1 MLMSSF
7 LGAKIVDHTIACT
20 PVKKEEV
27 PMGRVSLG
35 KGLWKD
41 EDAVNQDYINT
52 PSLTN
57 ATVSDLSIS
66 IPSHV
71 SALEFNF
78 LAVSESC
85 QSPPP
90 TRLY

>member
-1 MLMSSF
+1 MLTSSF
-7 LGAKIVDHTIACT
+7 LGPKIVNHPIAFT

-35 KGLWKD
+35 KSLRK
-41 EDAVNQDYINT
+41 EKDAVNQDYINT

-57 ATVSDLSIS
+57 DPASDLT

-85 QSPPP
+85 QFPP
-90 TRLY
+90 TRLH